1 MNSEVAKKQNA
12 IPGPPSQKDSKYT
25 IVSVESAF
33 DAFKAKTC
41 KVVDVRDMRSFRR
54 ESVVGSINLP
64 IVKVEGK
71 PLAYTYE
78 ANAADFIE
86 QFTKMF
92 TNKEEMI
99 VLLGGDTIDERTNL
113 EIDNPELNGLAA
125 YLAENIGYEN
135 IAVVPGGYLW
145 MGPRIHSGW

>member
-1 MNSEVAKKQNA
+1 MYETCDRLDANLSSD
-12 IPGPPSQKDSKYT
+12 PSTSLLLKLK
-25 IVSVESAF
+25 E
-33 DAFKAKTC
+33 
-41 KVVDVRDMRSFRR
+41 
-54 ESVVGSINLP
+54 
-64 IVKVEGK
+64 K

-99 VLLGGDTIDERTNL
+99 VLIGGDTINERTNL

-135 IAVVPGGYLW
+135 IAVVPGRLRW